1 MPILRLLFHFL
12 IHMITGTILFAAI
25 GGLAVGLH
33 FLIAWLGGIG
43 LPSELVMVMK
53 AVEYLIFA
61 VDIVLYVLFILREG
75 ISLAREIWK
84 NG

>member
-1 MPILRLLFHFL
+1 MPILRLLYHFL
-12 IHMITGTILFAAI
+12 IHMLTGTILFVAI

-33 FLIAWLGGIG
+33 FLIAWLGDIG
-43 LPSELVMVMK
+43 LPGELVMVLK

-61 VDIVLYVLFILREG
+61 VDIVLYVLFILREA